1 MSWVGVDG
9 AGWSWV
15 HGLVIP
21 IDIYI
26 YNANDIR
33 RIFNLLSI
41 YIGLKLSLKNS
52 NFFISA
58 IT

>member
-1 MSWVGVDG
+1 MLGG
-9 AGWSWV
+9 GGWSWV

-41 YIGLKLSLKNS
+41 YIGLKLSMKNS
-52 NFFISA
+52 NFFYFCSNL
-58 IT
+58 TL

>member
-1 MSWVGVDG
+1 M
-9 AGWSWV
+9 